1 MSTDA
6 LIEPV
11 APAYARERPRPPARA
26 RTRRLAGV
34 LGATLAG
41 LVVGLVLTVGASL
54 ALGYR
59 TFAVLSGSMEPNIHT
74 GDAVVDEPIR
84 PLEARVGDVVTF
96 KDPGRGGEL
105 VTHRL
110 RSIRPNGATV
120 AMITKGDANTTVER
134 WYVPVSGS
142 VGRVTYRLPHVGR
155 VMAVIRGRYGRLLLI
170 ALPALLLGV
179 YELTRIWRRP

>member
-1 MSTDA
+1 MATDA
-6 LIEPV
+6 LTPPV
-11 APAYARERPRPPARA
+11 APAYARAKAGARV
-26 RTRRLAGV
+26 RRIAGV

-41 LVVGLVLTVGASL
+41 LVIGLVIAIGVSL

-74 GDAVVDEPIR
+74 GDAVVDKPIR
-84 PLEARVGDVVTF
+84 PLDARVGDVVTF

-120 AMITKGDANTTVER
+120 AMVTKGDANTAVER
-134 WYVPVSGS
+134 WNVPVNGS
-142 VGRVTYRLPHVGR
+142 VGRVTYRLPHLGR
-155 VMAVIRGRYGRLLLI
+155 AMAAVRGRYGRLLLI
-170 ALPALLLGV
+170 ALPALLLGL